1 VTTILER
8 ERYHG
13 LPDEQRREL
22 SAAETMAHTAALEI
36 NQLLQVYLSD
46 PLKERAL
53 DAAAIGMFSAL
64 GRLIA
69 EHRPAALGE
78 ALITSGHAIMRQE
91 HAHWLRIAGGDHV
104 RH

>member
-1 VTTILER
+1 MTTILER

-22 SAAETMAHTAALEI
+22 HAAEAMAHSAALEI
-36 NQLLQVYLSD
+36 DNLLQVYLSD

-53 DAAAIGMFSAL
+53 DVAAVGMFAAL

-69 EHRPAALGE
+69 ERHSAEQGQ
-78 ALITSGHAIMRQE
+78 ALIDSGHAIMRQE
-91 HAHWLRIAGGDHV
+91 FEHWVRIAGGEHV
-104 RH
+104 HH